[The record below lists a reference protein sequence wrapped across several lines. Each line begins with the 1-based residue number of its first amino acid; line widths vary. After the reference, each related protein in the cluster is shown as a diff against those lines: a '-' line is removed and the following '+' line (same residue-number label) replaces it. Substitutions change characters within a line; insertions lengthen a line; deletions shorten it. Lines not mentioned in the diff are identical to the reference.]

1 MTENNNEQNNKR
13 KVGRPARYVLW
24 KDWERWLLLEWH
36 PKMNDLAHL
45 RSDMAWLKILTV
57 GILLAIIGCAL
68 AVILSK

>member
-13 KVGRPARYVLW
+13 KVGRPQRYVLW
-24 KDWERWLLLEWH
+24 KDWEHWLLTQWY

-45 RSDMAWLKILTV
+45 RSDMSWLKILTV